1 MATSPYSSAQAVRER
16 VAAQLRDMRLDAG
29 LSGTELSV
37 RCGWHSAKTSRIEH
51 AKAAPADADIRAW
64 CAACEQDGLAA
75 DLVAASRQA
84 DQMYVEWR
92 RQQRSGLHRLQESA
106 LTRYETM
113 RVLRVYSSTQVPGFL
128 QTAGYARALLTAI
141 TEFRAIPND
150 VEAAVESRRKRAQ
163 LLRHGDH
170 RFVAIVDEAVLR
182 RRIGGAAVM
191 ADQLAYLLEVMALPS
206 VAFGVIPFAE
216 DWVSM
221 WSMAT
226 FHIFDHDTVSLETLS
241 AQLTI
246 TAPGEVELYERAFV
260 ELGRLAV
267 YGPAARAR
275 IEAALAALG

>member
-1 MATSPYSSAQAVRER
+1 MAKSPYSSAQAVRER
-16 VAAQLRDMRLDAG
+16 VAAQLRDMRMDAG
-29 LSGTELSV
+29 LSGLELSA

-51 AKAAPADADIRAW
+51 AKAGPADSDIRAW
-64 CAACEQDGLAA
+64 CTACGQADLAA
-75 DLVAASRQA
+75 DLIAASRQA

-92 RQQRSGLHRLQESA
+92 RQQRSGLRRLQESA
-106 LTRYETM
+106 LSLYERTQ
-113 RVLRVYSSTQVPGFL
+113 VLRVYSSTQVPGFL
-128 QTAGYARALLTAI
+128 QTTGYATALLTAI
-141 TEFRAIPND
+141 AGFRGIPND
-150 VEAAVESRRKRAQ
+150 IEAAVESRRKRAG

-182 RRIGGAAVM
+182 RRVGGPDVM
-191 ADQLAYLLEVMALPS
+191 AEQLSYLLEVMALPS
-206 VAFGVIPFAE
+206 VALGVIPFGQ

-226 FHIFDHDTVSLETLS
+226 FHIFDHDMVSLETLS

-246 TAPGEVELYERAFV
+246 TAPGEVHLYERAFV

-275 IEAALAALG
+275 VEAALDAVR

>member
-64 CAACEQDGLAA
+64 CAACEQDALAA

-275 IEAALAALG
+275 IEAALSALG